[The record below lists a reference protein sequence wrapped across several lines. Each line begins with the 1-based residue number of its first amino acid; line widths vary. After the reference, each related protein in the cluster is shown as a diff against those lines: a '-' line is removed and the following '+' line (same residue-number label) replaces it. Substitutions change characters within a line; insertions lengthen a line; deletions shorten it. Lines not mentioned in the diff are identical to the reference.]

1 MIFIMYEKHKER
13 VRMIDFIGTQVRYFL
28 LNRNRLDNDNNF
40 ECNIFEYYYDAIPV
54 IINLHRIYT
63 TNTRLL

>member
-1 MIFIMYEKHKER
+1 
-13 VRMIDFIGTQVRYFL
+13 MIDFIGTQVRYFL